1 LWLHGE
7 VSEHADLE
15 ANRLL
20 QEIAE
25 MSLGIGEL
33 QEEPV
38 FTFHLPE
45 APAAKKRVERFIKP
59 MNPTIVG
66 NEVQLNRADFIN
78 YVHKDYLGVPIMQ
91 VDVEKSEVRLGIDG
105 SMRICSELLPDQ
117 SQVNL
122 ALEHIESYLQAV
134 HKGQSR
140 DPLFVQRCMFESL
153 LYVFS
158 APFAHEHM
166 KIKQRLY
173 GAIERR
179 GPRFLYVYGDS
190 KNGKTTL
197 LRFALKLITGQASE
211 PCPGADFN
219 TKKIPLGLSTV
230 FPLLFDDVTSSQ
242 RVALEKVFKSYWEV
256 WWTPELACPQIILT
270 SNLYNLPE
278 WAKSRSKQVHFD
290 VYFAPTEDTRR
301 TLADLFVRENRIF
314 NWFSYLYLQHLR
326 NYEPNS
332 DDELETARIVMKQ
345 VYEYA
350 GRDVPSLFPEEPI
363 EQLYDMGRE
372 KWLDL
377 LHGLKQA
384 ETRKD
389 KGRTLVDFSS
399 DMAIREVKEY
409 QGLLPQSIK
418 SRIQGK
424 TLIIESPH
432 EYEAWLYKRHK
443 NGHNDWL
450 ARLLKPFRK

>member
-1 LWLHGE
+1 
-7 VSEHADLE
+7 
-15 ANRLL
+15 
-20 QEIAE
+20 
-25 MSLGIGEL
+25 
-33 QEEPV
+33 
-38 FTFHLPE
+38 
-45 APAAKKRVERFIKP
+45 
-59 MNPTIVG
+59 
-66 NEVQLNRADFIN
+66 
-78 YVHKDYLGVPIMQ
+78 
-91 VDVEKSEVRLGIDG
+91 
-105 SMRICSELLPDQ
+105 
-117 SQVNL
+117 
-122 ALEHIESYLQAV
+122 
-134 HKGQSR
+134 
-140 DPLFVQRCMFESL
+140 
-153 LYVFS
+153 
-158 APFAHEHM
+158 
-166 KIKQRLY
+166 
-173 GAIERR
+173 
-179 GPRFLYVYGDS
+179 
-190 KNGKTTL
+190 
-197 LRFALKLITGQASE
+197 
-211 PCPGADFN
+211 
-219 TKKIPLGLSTV
+219 
-230 FPLLFDDVTSSQ
+230 
-242 RVALEKVFKSYWEV
+242 
-256 WWTPELACPQIILT
+256 LT